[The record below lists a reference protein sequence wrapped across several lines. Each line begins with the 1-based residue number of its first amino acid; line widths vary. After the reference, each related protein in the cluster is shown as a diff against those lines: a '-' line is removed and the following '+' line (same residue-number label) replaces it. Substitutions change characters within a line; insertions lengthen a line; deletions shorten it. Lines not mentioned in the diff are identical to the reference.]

1 MVYLIALQTAKNI
14 VKDKIF
20 WIILSLIL
28 VFGLVP
34 VFSSFSLRQVQE
46 VAITMSLTLNS
57 MVLLF
62 LSVFGG
68 VATIW
73 RDIERKYIYTIF
85 SNPIKRSSFLA
96 GRFLGFAFVMLLVV
110 LLNGVISYFII
121 NFSATMYKS
130 RLPILWIN
138 IFTAL
143 GMQYLKYLLLMGFG
157 FLFASFSTSFFV
169 PFFATISVYL
179 AGNASQGI
187 YDYILTTDD
196 GKISI
201 ILKSAVK
208 FIYYILPN
216 FSAFDFIASATYALK
231 ISSADIFYS
240 FIYFC
245 IYFSVI
251 WILTLLIFTKK
262 DFV

>member
-28 VFGLVP
+28 AFALVP
-34 VFSSFSLRQVQE
+34 VFSSFSMRQIQE

-57 MVLLF
+57 TVLLF
-62 LSVFGG
+62 LAIFGG

-85 SNPIKRSSFLA
+85 SNPIKRSSFLT
-96 GRFLGFAFVMLLVV
+96 GRFLGFGFVMLLVV
-110 LLNGVISYFII
+110 LLNGFISYFVIK
-121 NFSATMYKS
+121 FSASMYKS
-130 RLPILWIN
+130 NLPILWMN

-143 GMQYLKYLLLMGFG
+143 GMQYLKYLMLMGFG

-169 PFFATISVYL
+169 PFFATISIYL

-187 YDYILTTDD
+187 YDYMFTTDAQ
-196 GKISI
+196 KFSEVF
-201 ILKSAVK
+201 ANTAK

-216 FSAFDFIASATYALK
+216 FSAFDFVASATYALK
-231 ISSADIFYS
+231 ISLNDIFYS
-240 FIYFC
+240 SAYFC
-245 IYFSVI
+245 IYFGIV
-251 WILTLLIFTKK
+251 WALTLMIFSKK